1 MKDYLN
7 WKKLIKNK
15 SLKNVMML
23 TSGTV
28 LSQVLPIVFFPI
40 LSRIYSPSD
49 YGILGLFMSIS
60 MLLMVV
66 SNLQLNY
73 AILIP
78 KEDKEALK
86 VLMTGLHLIGFF
98 TAISLLVVLLLGGFI
113 SKLLSSPSLKNWLY
127 LIPVTVLFTG
137 ANTQLSA
144 WFNRTG
150 QFKVISTSRVATSVF
165 TILFSLGLS
174 FLINGPGGLVISYL
188 VGNLISFSMLVYS
201 YKRTHIFYLM
211 PLAELKSTLNVHRN
225 FPLYTLPTELISNFA
240 QQLPMFIF
248 SMYSGVQSVGWFSR
262 SRQIL
267 GVPINYISG
276 SISEVYKQKAS
287 EAFRTNPSALRP
299 LFLKTFSYLF
309 AFSII
314 PFAVIGLL
322 SPSLFAFFFGEN
334 WRQAGVF
341 TQCLVLMYFFK
352 FVISP
357 LTFNFYLFN
366 KQRLDLILHI
376 IIIILTAA
384 SLYIGFS
391 FYRIDTYALI
401 LFSISYSFIYLVYG
415 VISYRLTFQSVSNQL
430 K

>member
-1 MKDYLN
+1 MNVKDYLN

-15 SLKNVMML
+15 SLKNVMVL

-137 ANTQLSA
+137 ANIQLSA

-150 QFKVISTSRVATSVF
+150 QFKVISTSRVATSVV

-188 VGNLISFSMLVYS
+188 VGNLISFSMLLYS
-201 YKRTHIFYLM
+201 FRRTHFFYFM
-211 PLAELKSTLNVHRN
+211 PIVEMKSVLHTHRN

-248 SMYSGVQSVGWFSR
+248 SIYSGVQSVGWFSR

-267 GVPINYISG
+267 GLPINYISG

-287 EAFRTNPSALRP
+287 EAFRNNPSALRP
-299 LFLKTFSYLF
+299 LFLKTFGYLF
-309 AFSII
+309 IFSII
-314 PFAVIGLL
+314 PFLIIALL

-357 LTFNFYLFN
+357 LTFNFYLVG
-366 KQRLDLILHI
+366 KQKLDFILHI
-376 IIIILTAA
+376 LIIIVTSL
-384 SLYIGFS
+384 SLYFGFHFFKS
-391 FYRIDTYALI
+391 DTFALL
-401 LFSISYSFIYLVYG
+401 LFSVAYSMMYFFYG
-415 VISYRLTFQSVSNQL
+415 ILSFRFSLDNTR

>member
-1 MKDYLN
+1 M
-7 WKKLIKNK
+7 
-15 SLKNVMML
+15 VL

-137 ANTQLSA
+137 ANIQLSA

-150 QFKVISTSRVATSVF
+150 QFKVISTSRVATSVV

-188 VGNLISFSMLVYS
+188 VGNLISFSVLLYS
-201 YKRTHIFYLM
+201 FRRTHFFYFM
-211 PLAELKSTLNVHRN
+211 PIVEMKSVLHTHRN

-248 SMYSGVQSVGWFSR
+248 SIYSGVQSVGWFSR

-267 GVPINYISG
+267 GLPINYISG

-287 EAFRTNPSALRP
+287 EAFRNNPSALRP
-299 LFLKTFSYLF
+299 LFLKTFGYLF
-309 AFSII
+309 IFSII
-314 PFAVIGLL
+314 PFLIIALL

-366 KQRLDLILHI
+366 KQRLDLVLHI
-376 IIIILTAA
+376 AIIVLTTI
-384 SLYIGFS
+384 SLYVGFY
-391 FYRIDTYALI
+391 FYKIDTYALI
-401 LFSISYSFIYLVYG
+401 LFSISYSLIYVIYG
-415 VISYRLTFQSVSNQL
+415 VISYRLTIQPLLVNSNV
-430 K
+430 